1 MAPAGPVMA
10 ELRNGQGPL
19 ATPNALYVLAAGDTT
34 TMTEPGR
41 TTGTLR
47 GVGAP

>member
-1 MAPAGPVMA
+1 MAPAGPVIV
-10 ELRNGQGPL
+10 ELWDGQGPH
-19 ATPNALYVLAAGDTT
+19 ATPSALYVLAAGDTT

-41 TTGTLR
+41 TTVTLR